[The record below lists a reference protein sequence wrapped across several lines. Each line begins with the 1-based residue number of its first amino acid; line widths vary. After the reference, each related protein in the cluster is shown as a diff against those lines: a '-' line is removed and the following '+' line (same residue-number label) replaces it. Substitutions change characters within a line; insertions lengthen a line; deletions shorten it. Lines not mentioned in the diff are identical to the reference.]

1 MNYIEYIIIGLV
13 LVVILLAILKATK
26 KDATLDFNKL
36 VELLGG
42 KDNIVSTETNLS
54 RFKVTLKDVSLAN
67 KEGIQKLGAK
77 GIVEIDNQLKIILG
91 SESKQLKK
99 YIDEIKWP
107 KSFFLYQ
114 KYPR

>member
-1 MNYIEYIIIGLV
+1 MNYIEYIVIAVV
-13 LVVILLAILKATK
+13 LVIILLALLKATK
-26 KDATLDFNKL
+26 KDAGLDFNKL

-42 KDNIVSTETNLS
+42 KENIISTETNMS

-99 YIDEIKWP
+99 YIDEIK
-107 KSFFLYQ
+107 
-114 KYPR
+114 